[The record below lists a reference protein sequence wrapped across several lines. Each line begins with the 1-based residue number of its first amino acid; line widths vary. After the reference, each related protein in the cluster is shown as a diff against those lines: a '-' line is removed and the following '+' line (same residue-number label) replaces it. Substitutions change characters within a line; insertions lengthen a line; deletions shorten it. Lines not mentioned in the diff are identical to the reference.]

1 MNVKKFTASTA
12 ADALQKVKES
22 LGKDSIIL
30 SNRTISIAG
39 KSAVEIMAMSAKDA
53 SMLVPAQPAPSEHRE
68 PLGQP
73 VNRAPFK
80 AWQPVEQS
88 NAGFDEDDGG
98 DYRVSLSKN
107 RAFQQPAM
115 SSARPEKIPDLA
127 SRMRSGQSGGGTSSL
142 GRQTLGDLLEQRGGD
157 EVAKLL
163 ARGAANRAQQS
174 SSNPFQQKRS
184 EGNQSQQPQKVYRH
198 ELPVAEKIETRPE
211 YMVEPE
217 ARPAP
222 IAAPVVSHAVMD
234 EIRALRKMV
243 EQNLAGMAWGETV
256 KAEPVKTEVLR
267 SLLDAGFSPKFTRE
281 LVDELPPALELD
293 DAMTW
298 ARSMADR
305 NLKVLTQDF
314 DIVDRGGFY
323 ALIGPTGVGKT
334 TTTAKLAARCV
345 LKHGPNK
352 VALVTTDS
360 YRIGAYEQLRIY
372 GRILGIS
379 VYMAKDTEEL
389 KQILIDLKY
398 KHMVLVDTM
407 GLSQKDKMVADLNK
421 MLEEC
426 RVQRLLVLSATSR
439 GDTLDEIV
447 EAYRGDS
454 NSLVGCVLTKI
465 DEASSLAG
473 SIDTMIRH
481 DLKLHYVSNGQRVP
495 EDIHLPNKSYL
506 LHRAFKQLSDSDA
519 HHFDDME
526 TKLMM
531 VNESIAAGGKRG

>member
-12 ADALQKVKES
+12 SDALKKVKES
-22 LGKDSIIL
+22 LGKDAIIL
-30 SNRTISIAG
+30 SNRTVNQGG
-39 KSAVEIMAMSAKDA
+39 KSAVEIMALSSKDA
-53 SMLVPAQPAPSEHRE
+53 NMLSQEKPTPSEHRE
-68 PLGQP
+68 PLGQA
-73 VNRAPFK
+73 VSRAPFK
-80 AWQPVEQS
+80 AWQSLENS
-88 NAGFDEDDGG
+88 NSDFDEDDGG

-127 SRMRSGQSGGGTSSL
+127 ARIKAAQASSSKPKVGIPM
-142 GRQTLGDLLEQRGGD
+142 GRQTLGDMLEQRGGN
-157 EVAKLL
+157 EVAQLL
-163 ARGAANRAQQS
+163 ARAHQS
-174 SSNPFQQKRS
+174 QNPTSLKRS
-184 EGNQSQQPQKVYRH
+184 DPNQPQKVYRH

-211 YMVEPE
+211 FMVDRVEPI
-217 ARPAP
+217 PQKS
-222 IAAPVVSHAVMD
+222 AAPVVSHAVMD

-281 LVDELPPALELD
+281 LVEELPPALEL
-293 DAMTW
+293 AEALTW

-305 NLKVLTQDF
+305 NLKILTQDF

-360 YRIGAYEQLRIY
+360 YRIGAFEQLRIY
-372 GRILGIS
+372 GRILGVS
-379 VYMAKDTEEL
+379 VFMAKDTEEL
-389 KQILIDLKY
+389 KQILVDLKY

-407 GLSQKDKMVADLNK
+407 GLSQKDKMVVDLNK

-426 RVQRLLVLSATSR
+426 RVQRLLVMAATSR

-447 EAYRGDS
+447 TAYRG
-454 NSLVGCVLTKI
+454 
-465 DEASSLAG
+465 EASSLAG
-473 SIDTMIRH
+473 CVLTKVDEAASLAGPIDTMIRH
-481 DLKLHYVSNGQRVP
+481 EMKLHYVSNGQRVP

-506 LHRAFKQLSDSDA
+506 LHRAFKQLSDTDA
-519 HHFDDME
+519 HHYDDME
-526 TKLMM
+526 TTLMM
-531 VNESIAAGGKRG
+531 VNESVAAGGKRG